1 MINLRRVAVMALLLV
16 APALSTACKSTG
28 AASLKDA
35 DDLSDGMTSHK
46 PDLAKRTHMAGRMGM
61 ELGNGAGGARVENVE
76 PATFARSIGFVA
88 GDVIKAVNGKSVVDA
103 KAFET
108 VAQAFIGNSKDAA
121 KWSGVWIFKVQRGG
135 KEVSLK
141 PVSGYDCDPYL
152 LIGCGPLNGP
162 AS

>member
-16 APALSTACKSTG
+16 VPALSTACKSTG
-28 AASLKDA
+28 ASSLRDA

-46 PDLAKRTHMAGRMGM
+46 PDLEKRSRMAGRMGM
-61 ELGNGAGGARVENVE
+61 ELANAAGGARVENVE
-76 PATFARSIGFVA
+76 AATFARSIGFAA
-88 GDVIKAVNGKSVVDA
+88 GDVIKAVNGKPVTDA
-103 KAFET
+103 SSFET
-108 VAQAFIGNSKDAA
+108 VAQAFLGDSKDAA
-121 KWSGVWIFKVQRGG
+121 KWSGVWSFKVQRGG
-135 KEVSLK
+135 KELSLK